1 MSVQVFVTKMKLRLC
16 HHKSYFVLYVLSS
29 VYIKH
34 KPLSLLQFP
43 DQAGQLKWN
52 VQFCL
57 TIPPSAPP
65 IAPPGTIAVV
75 LKSKMLFFVSILIR
89 KKWFFG
95 CNFEDIVHWAFVLS
109 FWLQQSF
116 QIATHLVILC
126 KISVSVLFLHASSI
140 VQSQVVASVYNN
152 HFQMFL
158 VIADHILPVV
168 SIQIWTTWKLATFGF
183 IHHLKTKPLASDT

>member
-168 SIQIWTTWKLATFGF
+168 SIQIWTT
-183 IHHLKTKPLASDT
+183 